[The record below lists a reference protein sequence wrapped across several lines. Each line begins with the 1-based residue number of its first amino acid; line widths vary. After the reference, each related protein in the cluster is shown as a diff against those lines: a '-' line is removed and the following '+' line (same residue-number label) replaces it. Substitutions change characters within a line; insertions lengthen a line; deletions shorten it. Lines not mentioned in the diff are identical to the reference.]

1 MGKFGPLAAKG
12 ACPAFAGALASRS
25 TMRRNRRLMIMT
37 VRSFRSD
44 ATRGGRLVGRHLEK
58 GAHIGDLLPLLDDD
72 RLREAPQPL
81 IATVLQLHE
90 SHLDRT
96 LVMRDHHPRKIA
108 VDIAARRSLHSGMHV
123 RVHPAH
129 LP

>member
-12 ACPAFAGALASRS
+12 ACPAFAGALVSRS
-25 TMRRNRRLMIMT
+25 AMRRNRRLMIMT

-44 ATRGGRLVGRHLEK
+44 ATRGRRLVGRFLEK
-58 GAHIGDLLPLLDDD
+58 GAHISDLLPLLDDDD
-72 RLREAPQPL
+72 RLREAPQLL

-96 LVMRDHHPRKIA
+96 LVVRDHHPRKIA
-108 VDIAARRSLHSGMHV
+108 VDIAARRNLHAGMHA
-123 RVHPAH
+123 RV
-129 LP
+129 